1 METHGE
7 QAMIGVIVF
16 LAFFATWVTHIIVSI
31 SEHAWGL
38 LIAGA
43 IMFPV
48 GIIHGIGVWLGAW

>member
-1 METHGE
+1 
-7 QAMIGVIVF
+7 MIGVIVF